1 MPKSLRSRFDD
12 VFPILIKSRN
22 LFMCVIHSSIY
33 FDMVQRR
40 DDVTGGMT
48 TFFSF
53 SFDVEEEEEENCL
66 IR

>member
-1 MPKSLRSRFDD
+1 
-12 VFPILIKSRN
+12 
-22 LFMCVIHSSIY
+22 
-33 FDMVQRR
+33 MVQRR

-53 SFDVEEEEEENCL
+53 SFDVEEEEEEENCL